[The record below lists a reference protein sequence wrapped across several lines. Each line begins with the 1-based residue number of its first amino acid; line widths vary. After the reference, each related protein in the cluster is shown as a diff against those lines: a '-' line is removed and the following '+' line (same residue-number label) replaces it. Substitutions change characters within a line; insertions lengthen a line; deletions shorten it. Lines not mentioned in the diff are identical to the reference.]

1 MAYRLAA
8 FSGVGLDE
16 ALLGLVIDE
25 HQSRV
30 IPRLDK
36 LWTYYRNPLRPVGP
50 ASPFTVDEPGEGWSR
65 PGGWYRAG
73 QEVGLPPRLVGKSA
87 DGDGRTGARREVV
100 IENDIAWRIHAMVD
114 FMFARPVTIVSTARD
129 EALRRRIERALD
141 LVWEQSGGIGLLQ
154 DMALLGHVHGHVD
167 LLLRAGTL
175 RGSAGPRG
183 ESDDTLRRAAGEL
196 RIEVIEPRRGIPMLD
211 PADYRRL
218 AAYIIHYEREENAVD
233 AAGRFSRLLGKGEPP
248 RRARRGVTEVMDGA
262 RRQLYEDGR
271 LIDETLTPWAGG
283 EPPVAHIQNVSQP
296 FAYEGLSEVEPMI
309 PLQDELNTRL
319 SDRASR
325 VTLQSFKMYLAKGID
340 GFEHARVG
348 PGQIW
353 STDNTEATVEA
364 FGGDADSPA
373 ERAHI
378 LEIREALDKVSGVPP
393 IASGVVRAKIGNLS
407 SANALR
413 ITLMGVLS
421 KTARKRV
428 TYGRG
433 IASMCRLVLSALD
446 HAGALR
452 TDEADR
458 GVRLEWADPLPVDLA
473 DQVQAASGK
482 LKLGVPRERILA
494 ELGYSPDDPG
504 VV

>member
-36 LWTYYRNPLRPVGP
+36 LWTYYRNPLRPAGP
-50 ASPFTVDEPGEGWSR
+50 ASIPATGPGEGWSR
-65 PGGWYRAG
+65 PGGWYRAA
-73 QEVGLPPRLVGKSA
+73 QEVGLPPRLVGRE
-87 DGDGRTGARREVV
+87 GDDRAGARREVV

-114 FMFARPVTIVSTARD
+114 FMFARPVTLISTARD
-129 EALRRRIERALD
+129 ESLRRRIERALD
-141 LVWEQSGGIGLLQ
+141 LVWERSGGIGLLQ
-154 DMALLGHVHGHVD
+154 DMALLGHIHGHVD
-167 LLLRAGTL
+167 LLLRAGAARVRDQSEDSL
-175 RGSAGPRG
+175 A
-183 ESDDTLRRAAGEL
+183 RALEQI
-196 RIEVIEPRRGIPMLD
+196 RVEVVEPRRGIPLLD

-218 AAYIIHYEREENAVD
+218 AAYVIHYERRENALD
-233 AAGRFSRLLGKGEPP
+233 PAGRLSRLLGRGEPP
-248 RRARRGVTEVMDGA
+248 RRARRGVTEIMDGA

-271 LIDETLTPWAGG
+271 LVDESLTPWAGDA
-283 EPPVAHIQNVSQP
+283 PPVAHIQNISQP
-296 FAYEGLSEVEPMI
+296 FSYEGLGEVEPLI

-353 STDNTEATVEA
+353 STDNTEATVQE

-433 IASMCRLVLSALD
+433 IAEICRLILSALD

-452 TDEADR
+452 TDPADR

-473 DQVQAASGK
+473 EQVQAATGK
-482 LKLGVPRERILA
+482 LRLGVPRERLLA
-494 ELGYSPDDPG
+494 ELGYSPEDPG

>member
-25 HQSRV
+25 HRSRV

-50 ASPFTVDEPGEGWSR
+50 ASPGGGEDPGEGWSR
-65 PGGWYRAG
+65 PGGWYRSA
-73 QEVGLPPRLVGKSA
+73 QEVGLPPRLVGASPS
-87 DGDGRTGARREVV
+87 GDDRAGARREVV

-114 FMFARPVTIVSTARD
+114 FMFARPVTIVSTAR
-129 EALRRRIERALD
+129 EEGLRRRIERALD
-141 LVWEQSGGIGLLQ
+141 LVWEASGGIGLLQ
-154 DMALLGHVHGHVD
+154 DMALLGHIHGHVD
-167 LLLRAGTL
+167 LLLRAG
-175 RGSAGPRG
+175 G
-183 ESDDTLRRAAGEL
+183 RRARDESEDSLL
-196 RIEVIEPRRGIPMLD
+196 RAAQDLRVEVVEPRRGIPLLD

-218 AAYIIHYEREENAVD
+218 SAYIIHFEREENAIET
-233 AAGRFSRLLGKGEPP
+233 RPSRLPWRGQSA
-248 RRARRGVTEVMDGA
+248 RRARRGITEIMDGA

-271 LIDETLTPWAGG
+271 LIDESLTPWAGG
-283 EPPVAHIQNVSQP
+283 APPVAHIQNISQP
-296 FAYEGLSEVEPMI
+296 FCYGGLGEVEPMI

-353 STDNTEATVEA
+353 STDNTEASVEA

-378 LEIREALDKVSGVPP
+378 LEIREALDKISGVPP

-421 KTARKRV
+421 KTARKRI

-433 IASMCRLVLSALD
+433 IASMCRLILAALD

-452 TDEADR
+452 SDEPDR
-458 GVRLEWADPLPVDLA
+458 GVRLEWADPLPVDLGE
-473 DQVQAASGK
+473 QVQAAGGK
-482 LKLGVPRERILA
+482 LRLGVPRERILA
-494 ELGYSPDDPG
+494 ELGYSPEDPG